1 MKTLIDY
8 SNVIVTSANNKEVSL
23 LTNYIYKLATTIHSF
38 YTECRVLD
46 VNNPELTKQR
56 LALCK
61 AAQIV
66 MKNALNLIG
75 VEAPNE
81 M

>member
-8 SNVIVTSANNKEVSL
+8 SNVINSAANNKEVSL

-46 VNNPELTKQR
+46 PNNVELTRQR
-56 LALCK
+56 LALCS
-61 AAQIV
+61 AAKIV
-66 MKNALNLIG
+66 MKNALNLVG
-75 VEAPNE
+75 VEAPIE